1 MPIVPLTPEQAATVL
16 KRGGVLAYPTEG
28 VWGLGCDP
36 FDEAAVRRVLEI
48 KRRPPAKGMIV
59 IAADAAQFSPW
70 LRWDELPSSRQAEIH
85 ASWPGPNTWLVP
97 CAPIVPDWLRG
108 EHDTLAVRVTAHE
121 PAAALCR
128 AFGGPL
134 VSTSANRAGQPPARH
149 FSELDAALLAEVDG
163 VLAGET
169 GGLDGP
175 SVIRDGRSGAVLR
188 G

>member
-1 MPIVPLTPEQAATVL
+1 MTFTPLTPEHAAAVL

-36 FDEAAVRRVLEI
+36 FNESAVRRVLEI
-48 KRRPPAKGMIV
+48 KRRPAAKGMIV
-59 IAADAAQFSPW
+59 IAADAAQLSPW
-70 LRWDELPSSRQAEIH
+70 LRWDELALSRKEQIH

-97 CAPIVPDWLRG
+97 CTPDVPDWLRG
-108 EHDTLAVRVTAHE
+108 EHDTLAARVTAHE

-134 VSTSANRAGQPPARH
+134 VSTSANRASEPPARC
-149 FSELDAALLAEVDG
+149 FAELDLALLAEVDG

-169 GGLDGP
+169 GGLDSP
-175 SVIRDGRSGAVLR
+175 STIRDGRSGVVLR